1 MKQFITAIDH
11 ENLRFEIHLRFIEF
25 KHTEFF
31 TSHGGYLLNTTLY
44 VPGAR
49 FSVVGL
55 DRAKFRFYLSHSF
68 LFIVVIMISIFLK
81 NCILTNFNS

>member
-1 MKQFITAIDH
+1 MKQFITAI

-25 KHTEFF
+25 KHAEFF

-44 VPGAR
+44 VPGVR

-55 DRAKFRFYLSHSF
+55 DRAKFRFYLSHS
-68 LFIVVIMISIFLK
+68 LCLLLS
-81 NCILTNFNS
+81 

>member
-1 MKQFITAIDH
+1 MKQFITAI
-11 ENLRFEIHLRFIEF
+11 ENLRFEIHSRFIEF

-44 VPGAR
+44 VPVR